1 MPRAV
6 STNPDYPALVASLAR
21 GGRDAMERLLLDA
34 QSLAYR
40 FSVLVCGNGPDAEDA
55 MQDALLQT
63 YRGAAR
69 IREPRAFRTWL
80 YRTVKN
86 ACLMS
91 RRPHAR
97 APLQLLPLDEDGTP
111 PVAAETPG
119 PEDLAVR
126 SSEHRQLERAFQALP
141 KSYRAV
147 VFLRDIEGLSTR
159 EVADVLG
166 ISTDNVKQRLHR
178 GRAMLKNALADGAGR
193 SGGAGGPGAA
203 VRAGEPGRLEN
214 ADKELPAP
222 VRARA
227 RRRVKAILR

>member
-1 MPRAV
+1 MPGTG
-6 STNPDYPALVASLAR
+6 SSSPDYPKLVASLAG
-21 GGRDAMERLLLDA
+21 GGRDAMERLLMDA
-34 QSLAYR
+34 QTLAYR
-40 FSVLVCGNGPDAEDA
+40 FSVLVCGNGADAEDA

-91 RRPHAR
+91 RRPQAQ
-97 APLQLLPLDEDGTP
+97 APPRLLSLDEDGAP
-111 PVAAETPG
+111 PVAAEAPS

-126 SSEHRQLERAFQALP
+126 SSERRRLERAFQALP
-141 KSYRAV
+141 KSHRAV
-147 VFLRDIEGLSTR
+147 VWLRDIEGLSTR
-159 EVADVLG
+159 EVGDVLG

-178 GRAMLKNALADGAGR
+178 GRAMLKNALADGAGGPGR
-193 SGGAGGPGAA
+193 AGGA

-214 ADKELPAP
+214 ADKELPAA
-222 VRARA
+222 VKARA